1 MQICLACNEDIDSP
15 NQACSS
21 CHYKPERINNF
32 LAFAPELAYNND
44 GFDASYF
51 EDIFTLE
58 PRNFWY
64 RSRNRLLA
72 WALQRY
78 FPQAKNFFEIGCG
91 TGFVLS
97 GVKEACPSL
106 KISGSD
112 LYSSALPYVAKRL
125 KEATLFQMDARKIP
139 FREEFDVIGA
149 FDVLEHIEQDTV
161 VLSSIYRALRRGGG
175 IIVTVP
181 QHPFL
186 WSQFDEYSHHVRRY
200 SANELKTKIES
211 AGFKIK
217 RITSFVSFLLP
228 LVIISRM
235 KLKKQDSKYDHIA
248 KIRVPIWQNVIF
260 EKILDFER
268 ILISSGLSFPAGS
281 SLLLIAQKT

>member
-1 MQICLACNEDIDSP
+1 MQS
-15 NQACSS
+15 
-21 CHYKPERINNF
+21 
-32 LAFAPELAYNND
+32 
-44 GFDASYF
+44 GFDPSYF
-51 EDIFTLE
+51 EELFALE
-58 PRNFWY
+58 PRHFWY
-64 RSRNRLLA
+64 RARNRLVA

-78 FPQAKNFFEIGCG
+78 FPQAQNFFEIGCG

-97 GVKEACPSL
+97 GIKEACPKL

-125 KEATLFQMDARKIP
+125 KEAELFQMDARKIP
-139 FREEFDVIGA
+139 FQETFDVIGA
-149 FDVLEHIEQDTV
+149 FDVLEHIEQDNV
-161 VLSSIYRALRRGGG
+161 VLSSIYQALRRGGG

-200 SANELKTKIES
+200 SSKELKTKIEN

-217 RITSFVSFLLP
+217 KITSFVSFLLP
-228 LVIISRM
+228 LVMLSRM
-235 KLKKQDSKYDHIA
+235 KLKKPDPQYNHIA
-248 KIRVPIWQNVIF
+248 KMRVPIWQNVIF

-268 ILISSGLSFPAGS
+268 VLISSGLSFPAGS